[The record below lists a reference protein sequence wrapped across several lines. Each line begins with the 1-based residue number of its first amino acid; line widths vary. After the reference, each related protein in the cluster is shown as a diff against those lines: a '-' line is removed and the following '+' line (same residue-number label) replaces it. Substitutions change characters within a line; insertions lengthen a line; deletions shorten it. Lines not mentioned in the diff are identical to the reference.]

1 MIIKNEGDFRKMVR
15 LRFFTLILI
24 LGIALI
30 AVGCSSEKKAS
41 SNPDKA
47 GADSEDGKILL
58 KVVYDTTEDHIKG
71 VGANHFKELVE
82 ERLGDKIEV
91 EVYPNS
97 TLFDVEEGTEA
108 LQAGNIH
115 MVISASSKLVG
126 FDPAYQLYDVP
137 FLFNTIESFY
147 EFDEG
152 EDGQELRAKIEKY
165 DLKILGTWAGAFKQI
180 TNSKHPITK
189 PEDVKGL
196 KFRVMA
202 GGLLEDQ
209 YTQLEAGATVIPFS
223 DLYMSL
229 QQGMIDGQENSFLE
243 IATAKIYEVQNYMT
257 VTNHAPTTY
266 PILTNKNFWE
276 NELPE
281 DIRKELES
289 ILEEVNQEVAE
300 KAKEVEQ
307 EALDTIKND
316 SDIEIYELS
325 DEELA
330 AFRDKMQPLYE
341 KYSEVI
347 GDDLI
352 NKALKSQ

>member
-1 MIIKNEGDFRKMVR
+1 MNR
-15 LRFFTLILI
+15 LKIFSILMI
-24 LGIALI
+24 LGIVFL
-30 AVGCSSEKKAS
+30 VGGCSNEKTSSDAS
-41 SNPDKA
+41 NQAESN
-47 GADSEDGKILL
+47 GENGKILL
-58 KVVYDTTEDHIKG
+58 KIVHDTTEDHIKG
-71 VGANHFKELVE
+71 VGADLFKELVE
-82 ERLGDKIEV
+82 ERLGDKVAV

-147 EFDEG
+147 QFDEG
-152 EDGQELRAKIEKY
+152 EDGQELRGKIDNY

-189 PEDVKGL
+189 PEDMRGL

-243 IATAKIYEVQNYMT
+243 IATAKIYEVQDYMT

-281 DIRKELES
+281 DVRNELEA
-289 ILEEVNQEVAE
+289 ILEEVNEGVAA

-307 EALDTIKND
+307 EALETIKND
-316 SDIEIYELS
+316 GDMEIYELS

-330 AFRDKMQPLYE
+330 AFRDAMQPLYE
-341 KYSEVI
+341 KYGEVI

-352 NKALKSQ
+352 NKALESQ

>member
-1 MIIKNEGDFRKMVR
+1 MN
-15 LRFFTLILI
+15 RFKIFTILTVIGILLLIM
-24 LGIALI
+24 
-30 AVGCSSEKKAS
+30 GCSNDKTTS
-41 SNPDKA
+41 STPDQAESSSK
-47 GADSEDGKILL
+47 DGKILL
-58 KVVYDTTEDHIKG
+58 KVVHDVTEDHIKG
-71 VGANHFKELVE
+71 VGADLFKELVE
-82 ERLGDKIEV
+82 ERLGDKVEV

-108 LQAGNIH
+108 LQAGNVH
-115 MVISASSKLVG
+115 VVISASSKLVG

-147 EFDEG
+147 NFDNG
-152 EDGQELRAKIEKY
+152 EDGQNLRGKIENF
-165 DLKILGTWAGAFKQI
+165 DLKILGTWAGSFKQI

-189 PEDVKGL
+189 PEDMKGL
-196 KFRVMA
+196 KLRVMA

-209 YTQLEAGATVIPFS
+209 YTQLGAGATVIPFS

-243 IATAKIYEVQNYMT
+243 IATAKIFEVQDYMT
-257 VTNHAPTTY
+257 ITNHAPTTY

-281 DIRKELES
+281 DVRNELEA
-289 ILEEVNQEVAE
+289 ILEEVNEGVAA

-316 SDIEIYELS
+316 GDMEIYELS
-325 DEELA
+325 DDELA
-330 AFRDKMQPLYE
+330 AFRDAMQPLYE

-347 GDDLI
+347 GEDLI
-352 NKALKSQ
+352 NKALESQ